1 MTHVRPVDR
10 RLAVGIQVT
19 IRACATLAVVGIFA
33 QGLSAGE
40 ILGGFPDAVGWH
52 AAGAVVV
59 QVLTAVTAAAAFAWW
74 RLARGARWPVLM
86 AAVVCVASVAQARF
100 GAGVTLTVHVPLAL
114 LLMIGACLV
123 AAWAWLDR
131 GPVRPR
137 SAGGAAG
144 A

>member
-10 RLAVGIQVT
+10 RLAVGIRVT

-33 QGLSAGE
+33 QGVSAGE
-40 ILGGFPDAVGWH
+40 ILGGFPEAIGWH
-52 AAGAVVV
+52 AAGAIAV
-59 QVLTAVTAAAAFAWW
+59 QVLTAITALAAWTWW
-74 RLARGARWPVLM
+74 RAARGAVWPPVM
-86 AAVVCVASVAQARF
+86 ASVEFVASVVQARF

-131 GPVRPR
+131 GPVRQYEDP
-137 SAGGAAG
+137 
-144 A
+144 

>member
-10 RLAVGIQVT
+10 RVAVGIQAT
-19 IRACATLAVVGIFA
+19 IRACATLVVIAVFA
-33 QGLSAGE
+33 QGVSAGE
-40 ILGGFPDAVGWH
+40 ILGGFPAAVGWH
-52 AAGAVVV
+52 AAGAVAV
-59 QVLTAVTAAAAFAWW
+59 QVLTAVTAIASFAWW
-74 RLARGARWPVLM
+74 RLARGPRWPVVM
-86 AAVVCVASVAQARF
+86 AAFVFVASVAQARF

-137 SAGGAAG
+137 
-144 A
+144 